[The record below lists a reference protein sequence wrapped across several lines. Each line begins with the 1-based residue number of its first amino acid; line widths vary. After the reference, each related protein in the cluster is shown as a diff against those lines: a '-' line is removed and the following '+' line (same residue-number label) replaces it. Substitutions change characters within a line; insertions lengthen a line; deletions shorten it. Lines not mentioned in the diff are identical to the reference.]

1 MFKTLSA
8 AAIGGVLFITSL
20 TGAGAAPNNTVQD
33 GLVNVAAGD
42 VTILQDVNAA
52 VAAQVVA
59 NVCGVSVGPVALL
72 ANQINLVDATGVSK
86 TFCDANGAPLTITQN
101 TGGHGGGPGGP
112 NNARQNGLVN
122 VALGDV
128 TLLQNVNVGVAA
140 QAVANICGVSVGPI
154 AALANQLN
162 AGQSATIVDCEA
174 AGAPVRI
181 TQS

>member
-1 MFKTLSA
+1 MLKILSA

-52 VAAQVVA
+52 VAAQVIA
-59 NVCGVSVGPVALL
+59 NVCGLEVGPIAVL
-72 ANQINLVDATGVSK
+72 ANQVDAGDPTA
-86 TFCDANGAPLTITQN
+86 TFCDANGSTMKITQN
-101 TGGHGGGPGGP
+101 TGGPGGGPGGP
-112 NNARQNGLVN
+112 NSARQSGLVN

-140 QAVANICGVSVGPI
+140 QAVANICGVKVGPI

-162 AGQSATIVDCEA
+162 AGEATTTICEA
-174 AGAPVRI
+174 GGAPVRI
-181 TQS
+181 IQS

>member
-1 MFKTLSA
+1 MLKVLSA

-20 TGAGAAPNNTVQD
+20 TGAGAAPNNTTQD

-59 NVCGVSVGPVALL
+59 NVCNVVVGPVALL
-72 ANQINLVDATGVSK
+72 ATQADLTGASS
-86 TFCDANGAPLTITQN
+86 TFCAADGAPIAITQD
-101 TGGHGGGPGGP
+101 TGGPGGLDRP
-112 NNARQNGLVN
+112 GSTRQNGLVN
-122 VALGDV
+122 VAIGDV

-140 QAVANICGVSVGPI
+140 QAVANICGVKVGPI

-162 AGQSATIVDCEA
+162 AGGSETACTAMGQPVILSQS
-174 AGAPVRI
+174 
-181 TQS
+181 

>member
-20 TGAGAAPNNTVQD
+20 TGAGAAPNTVQD

-59 NVCGVSVGPVALL
+59 NICNLQVGPIALL
-72 ANQINLVDATGVSK
+72 ANQADITGVSQ
-86 TFCDANGAPLTITQN
+86 TVCTASGAPIAITQN
-101 TGGHGGGPGGP
+101 SGKHGGFDHPAS
-112 NNARQNGLVN
+112 ARQNGLVN
-122 VALGDV
+122 VAVGNV

-140 QAVANICGVSVGPI
+140 QAIANVCGVQVGPI

-162 AGQSATIVDCEA
+162 AGNSMTVCNA
-174 AGAPVRI
+174 AGQPVI
-181 TQS
+181 ISQS